1 MLIDSTTVAVA
12 ARGRLTLPAVL
23 PMLAETVEEGGVHYS
38 PSALDQ
44 LHHLRETR
52 DVVIYLP
59 TGQAHAAEWF
69 REQGFT
75 IGRTPF
81 DSLAA
86 EADVVVIPEHRDSG
100 HPAALRVPVLRLGEV
115 AL

>member
-1 MLIDSTTVAVA
+1 MLIDSNTVAVA
-12 ARGRLTLPAVL
+12 ARGRLTLPAAL

-44 LHHLRETR
+44 LQHLDQTR
-52 DVVIYLP
+52 TVVIYLP
-59 TGQAHAAEWF
+59 AGQAHAASWF
-69 REQGFT
+69 RERGFT

-81 DSLAA
+81 ESLAA
-86 EADVVVIPEHRDSG
+86 EADVIVIPEHREGG

-115 AL
+115 NL